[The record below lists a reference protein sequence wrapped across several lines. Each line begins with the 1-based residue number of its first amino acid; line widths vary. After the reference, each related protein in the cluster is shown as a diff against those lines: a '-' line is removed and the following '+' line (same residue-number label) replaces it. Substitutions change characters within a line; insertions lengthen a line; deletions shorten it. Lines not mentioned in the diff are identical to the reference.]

1 MLVRTVKDLVC
12 ELQPTTTSEVSHGP
26 TPPAAQS
33 CVPHRAQRRA
43 RPPPRLHA
51 LALPAATA
59 LWRPVQ
65 AVVKAPRAVRRR
77 AGTALSPFIFLSL
90 SLMRSLSLSL
100 SRARAHSLSLS
111 LELSRNSLAL
121 SPSRCLSLA
130 RSRPRAFSLLLA
142 LALSLSLSLSLS
154 PPAASCPAACSALPT
169 VPIAACLHLSRA
181 LPPPAASC
189 PAACSALSH
198 RAHRCLPTPTPPLDR
213 IGEGSTPAT
222 IYRARAQHPSCPCR
236 CDLLNEHALQQPAP
250 W

>member
-1 MLVRTVKDLVC
+1 MLVRSVKDLVR

-33 CVPHRAQRRA
+33 CVPHRAPRRA

-59 LWRPVQ
+59 LWRPVP

-90 SLMRSLSLSL
+90 SLLRAVSLSLPC
-100 SRARAHSLSLS
+100 ARTLSLSLS

-142 LALSLSLSLSLS
+142 LALSLSLSLSRSLLRPCRALPRAQRCPPCPS
-154 PPAASCPAACSALPT
+154 PPAYTSPANSLLRPRRALPRAQRCPT
-169 VPIAACLHLSRA
+169 VPIAAYLHLH
-181 LPPPAASC
+181 PP
-189 PAACSALSH
+189 
-198 RAHRCLPTPTPPLDR
+198 
-213 IGEGSTPAT
+213 
-222 IYRARAQHPSCPCR
+222 
-236 CDLLNEHALQQPAP
+236 
-250 W
+250 